1 MSKGDL
7 YINRYRNQLVTYT
20 PYTYLNKK
28 KRAEAV
34 VPLQYN
40 TCETMVLKYDKLS
53 SGVIR
58 EFADHIDFYLN
69 NYRTDTTAVRTDTII
84 ITGCTTEPVLT
95 FAKHKYTKG
104 TAPSALQKYGAE
116 SMADTVVVKHC
127 GAVDI
132 SISCSGAADRSAM
145 TDAIA
150 ITPLP
155 LPNQPELYRG
165 PILIEAEDMDF
176 KNVKNC
182 CTDPY
187 GWYNTVRGH
196 AGNGFVDMGTN
207 SSGALRH
214 QLKLKEGQEGDYV
227 ISLRYTCSSK
237 AGKIRM
243 TVNGSQQTVS
253 CEKTAVN
260 EWKWVTVNATLKAS
274 TNTLIVTNFG
284 ALPMYIDQVCYR
296 PADVAPMTYFVD
308 IKQAEEGTVVA
319 DKAEAAEG
327 DTITLTINADQ
338 GYSLQELRVVNSVF
352 YTLEKTIDISQLSTA
367 SQQQSTITFVMP
379 GDNVTLQPVFK
390 DVSSV
395 AKLDFSGVVAG
406 AIPEGWRCV
415 QENNE
420 VHAYPSNY
428 SLGARTMAG
437 FTGYQGKA
445 LYWRTT
451 SAEYGRLS
459 NYKLT
464 LEPGNYVLV
473 FATAAWKGSP
483 TYQAKIHSFYRHS
496 LVIHYPRPEY
506 SIAENI
512 LYMLRADGKFT
523 KREANLLDAILV
535 IHADHGGGN
544 NSTFTTVVMGSTGTD
559 LYSAIC
565 GSIGS
570 LKGPKHGGANIS
582 VNKMMKQII
591 ADTDYTTN
599 KEEVRSIVRRILN
612 RDYYDRSGLIYGFGH
627 AVYTISDPRAEL
639 LRGLCQQLAD
649 EQSCNYKFRFYELF
663 EETVK
668 EEVFARRGKV
678 IPANVDYYSG
688 FAYDMLGIPE
698 DLFTPLF
705 AIARV
710 AGWVAHNLE
719 NKLYD
724 GKIMRPATKY
734 VGEHCK
740 FVPMDER

>member
-1 MSKGDL
+1 MNYSSSFNDDSILARYFGKSSNYTDIPNNLFHEYNVKKGLRNDDGTGVRIGL
-7 YINRYRNQLVTYT
+7 TRVSDVIGYREEADGTIA
-20 PYTYLNKK
+20 P
-28 KRAEAV
+28 AEGE
-34 VPLQYN
+34 L
-40 TCETMVLKYDKLS
+40 
-53 SGVIR
+53 
-58 EFADHIDFYLN
+58 
-69 NYRTDTTAVRTDTII
+69 
-84 ITGCTTEPVLT
+84 
-95 FAKHKYTKG
+95 
-104 TAPSALQKYGAE
+104 
-116 SMADTVVVKHC
+116 
-127 GAVDI
+127 
-132 SISCSGAADRSAM
+132 
-145 TDAIA
+145 
-150 ITPLP
+150 
-155 LPNQPELYRG
+155 LYRG
-165 PILIEAEDMDF
+165 YSIKDLVRNRKGNFGYEETCFLLLFGFLPDKYSFMDF
-176 KNVKNC
+176 KK
-182 CTDPY
+182 
-187 GWYNTVRGH
+187 
-196 AGNGFVDMGTN
+196 
-207 SSGALRH
+207 AL
-214 QLKLKEGQEGDYV
+214 
-227 ISLRYTCSSK
+227 SARYDLP
-237 AGKIRM
+237 
-243 TVNGSQQTVS
+243 N
-253 CEKTAVN
+253 EFLVN
-260 EWKWVTVNATLKAS
+260 ELLRDPTKNLMNGLMAS
-274 TNTLIVTNFG
+274 TLSLYNYDENPDTTDVYQTLLKGLNLLAKFPSI
-284 ALPMYIDQVCYR
+284 ACY
-296 PADVAPMTYFVD
+296 
-308 IKQAEEGTVVA
+308 
-319 DKAEAAEG
+319 
-327 DTITLTINADQ
+327 
-338 GYSLQELRVVNSVF
+338 
-352 YTLEKTIDISQLSTA
+352 
-367 SQQQSTITFVMP
+367 
-379 GDNVTLQPVFK
+379 
-390 DVSSV
+390 
-395 AKLDFSGVVAG
+395 
-406 AIPEGWRCV
+406 
-415 QENNE
+415 
-420 VHAYPSNY
+420 
-428 SLGARTMAG
+428 
-437 FTGYQGKA
+437 
-445 LYWRTT
+445 
-451 SAEYGRLS
+451 
-459 NYKLT
+459 
-464 LEPGNYVLV
+464 
-473 FATAAWKGSP
+473 
-483 TYQAKIHSFYRHS
+483 TYQAKIHNFYRHS
-496 LVIHYPRPEY
+496 LVIHYPRPDY

-599 KEEVRSIVRRILN
+599 KEEVRSVIRRILN